1 MDSCCIFCPEDD
13 ARRLPVY
20 VTTVGYWEHQGE
32 MVRPDGFPDYQ
43 LHQVLQGKG
52 ELTIAGERH
61 IVGPGEA
68 FFLYPR
74 IEHAYVPLTEPWE
87 VAWVSF
93 NGRESGQMLQYAG
106 VVESGPVRMREGSLL
121 PPLEQMITLGMDD
134 VLEASNERAK
144 LLFALLLDL
153 KQVLLAPASQAQER
167 ERLKPI
173 LQHIEAHLHRPLA
186 LNELAGVANV
196 SPQYV
201 CRLFQQVLHVRPTV
215 YMNQQRINRGKHLM
229 VNEPAKKMYE
239 IARMVGFDNVSYF
252 CAVFRRQT
260 GMSPD
265 AFKKMHGL
273 NR

>member
-1 MDSCCIFCPEDD
+1 MECSYIFCPEDD

-20 VTTVGYWEHQGE
+20 VTTVGYWAHQGE

-43 LHQVLQGKG
+43 MHQVLAGKG

-61 IVGPGEA
+61 IVGPGEV
-68 FFLYPR
+68 FFLYPD
-74 IEHAYVPLTEPWE
+74 ISHAYVPLTEPWE

-93 NGRESGQMLQYAG
+93 DGREARQMLQYAG
-106 VVESGPVRMREGSLL
+106 IVESGPVRMREGGLL
-121 PPLEQMITLGMDD
+121 QPLEQMITLAVDD
-134 VLEASNERAK
+134 GLEASNERAK

-153 KQVLLAPASQAQER
+153 KRVLLAPASQAQER

-173 LQHIEAHLHRPLA
+173 LRHIDEQLHRPLP
-186 LNELAGVANV
+186 LSELAEVANV

-215 YMNQQRINRGKHLM
+215 YVNQQRINRGKHLM

-239 IARMVGFDNVSYF
+239 IARMVGFDNASYF
-252 CAVFRRQT
+252 CAVFRKQT

-265 AFKKMHGL
+265 AFKRMHGV
-273 NR
+273 NG